1 MAEELSEDCFA
12 RTALDFVR
20 GTQALEWR
28 ASGARM
34 LVTDPQYIDEG
45 VIPVGGTWARNP
57 VPVIVGHGEPYSG
70 CSNATG
76 NLTSAVNAT
85 NGAGLLCRQ
94 FEPPCAG
101 DDSWATIPGA
111 KDVTDVSGRCS
122 GAWVDG
128 VIVDNVTVP
137 SSLAPGRYVLGFRW
151 DAEQTSQVWSS
162 CADVLLV

>member
-1 MAEELSEDCFA
+1 M
-12 RTALDFVR
+12 
-20 GTQALEWR
+20 
-28 ASGARM
+28 
-34 LVTDPQYIDEG
+34 P
-45 VIPVGGTWARNP
+45 
-57 VPVIVGHGEPYSG
+57 
-70 CSNATG
+70 
-76 NLTSAVNAT
+76 AV
-85 NGAGLLCRQ
+85 
-94 FEPPCAG
+94 EPPCAG